1 MKKKILKNITVSN
14 QSSLDSALI
23 KMNKWGH
30 KSLVVLDKNLKYA
43 GILSDGDIRK
53 SLIKGKKLSDKII
66 KIYQKKTTYFFDHNY
81 SIDRIRNS
89 FLKKQLD
96 VIPIIDNT
104 KKLIKVYF
112 YSDLN
117 NLKTQEEKKNKKII
131 DTAAII
137 MSGGKGTRLK
147 PFTDVLPKPL
157 MPFKGKTLIEH
168 VVNNFLN
175 YKINK
180 FIFSINY
187 KSHLI
192 KAFFKELNPSY
203 SLKYIEETVP
213 LGTAGS
219 LKMLKNAD
227 FKYFFVSNCDTI
239 IHVDL
244 YDLHKFHRLNKNDIT
259 IVVSNKKIKIPY
271 GICKTSKDKIFESI
285 VEKPELNY
293 NVNTGFYLINS
304 NVVNLVPKKD
314 RTYHFSDLINRA
326 KKLKRKI
333 GIYLTNDKNWLD
345 LGSPNSF
352 L

>member
-1 MKKKILKNITVSN
+1 MKKKILNNITVTN

-23 KMNKWGH
+23 KMNKWGQ
-30 KSLVVLDKNLKYA
+30 KSLVVLDKNLKYV

-66 KIYQKKTTYFFDHNY
+66 KIYQKKTTYFFNHDY
-81 SIDRIRNS
+81 SIDKIRNF

-96 VIPIIDNT
+96 IIPIIDRK
-104 KKLIKVYF
+104 KKLVKVYF

-117 NLKTQEEKKNKKII
+117 KLKTLEKKGKKRIT

-168 VVNNFLN
+168 VVNNFIN
-175 YKINK
+175 YEINE

-219 LKMLKNAD
+219 LKMIKKTN

-271 GICKTSKDKIFESI
+271 GVCKTNKNKIFESI

-304 NVVNLVPKKD
+304 NVVNLVPKKG
-314 RTYHFSDLINRA
+314 RTYHFTDLINRA
-326 KKLKRKI
+326 KKLKKKI
-333 GIYLTNDKNWLD
+333 GVYLTNDKNWFD
-345 LGSPNSF
+345 LGSTSSF

>member
-1 MKKKILKNITVSN
+1 
-14 QSSLDSALI
+14 
-23 KMNKWGH
+23 
-30 KSLVVLDKNLKYA
+30 
-43 GILSDGDIRK
+43 
-53 SLIKGKKLSDKII
+53 
-66 KIYQKKTTYFFDHNY
+66 
-81 SIDRIRNS
+81 
-89 FLKKQLD
+89 
-96 VIPIIDNT
+96 
-104 KKLIKVYF
+104 
-112 YSDLN
+112 
-117 NLKTQEEKKNKKII
+117 
-131 DTAAII
+131 

-168 VVNNFLN
+168 IVNNFLN
-175 YKINK
+175 YEINE

-203 SLKYIEETVP
+203 SLKYIEETIP

-219 LKMLKNAD
+219 LKMLKKAG

-244 YDLHKFHRLNKNDIT
+244 YDLYKFHRLNKNDIT
-259 IVVSNKKIKIPY
+259 IVISNKKIKIPY
-271 GICKTSKDKIFESI
+271 GICKINKDKIFESI

-314 RTYHFSDLINRA
+314 RTYHFTDLINRA

-333 GIYLTNDKNWLD
+333 GVYLTNDKNWLD
-345 LGSPNSF
+345 LGSEKNF
-352 L
+352 KTRYN

>member
-1 MKKKILKNITVSN
+1 MKKKNLKNITINEEST
-14 QSSLDSALI
+14 LDNALI
-23 KMNKWGH
+23 KMNKWGQ
-30 KSLVVLDKNLKYA
+30 KSLVVLDKNLKYV

-66 KIYQKKTTYFFDHNY
+66 KIYKKKTTYFFNHDY
-81 SIDRIRNS
+81 SIDKIRNF

-96 VIPIIDNT
+96 IIPTIDRK
-104 KKLIKVYF
+104 KKLVKVYF

-117 NLKTQEEKKNKKII
+117 KLKTLEKKGKKRIT

-147 PFTDVLPKPL
+147 PFTDILPKPL
-157 MPFKGKTLIEH
+157 MPFKDKTLIEH
-168 VVNNFLN
+168 VINNFIN
-175 YKINK
+175 YDINN

-203 SLKYIEETVP
+203 SLKYIEETIP

-219 LKMLKNAD
+219 LKMLNKTR

-239 IHVDL
+239 IQVDL

-259 IVVSNKKIKIPY
+259 IVASNKKIKIPY
-271 GICKTSKDKIFESI
+271 GVCKTNKDKTFESI
-285 VEKPELNY
+285 IEKPELNY

-304 NVVNLVPKKD
+304 EIVKLVPKKD
-314 RTYHFSDLINRA
+314 RSYHITDLINRA
-326 KKLKRKI
+326 KKLKKKI
-333 GIYLTNDKNWLD
+333 GIYSTKSKNWLD
-345 LGSPNSF
+345 LGVPTSF
-352 L
+352 Q